1 MESIRE
7 IVVPKNNKI
16 ELTIPDHFI
25 GRRIEVLAFE
35 MEDSPVELQKK
46 VKQPFIVANVKV
58 PDYKFNGGEANER

>member
-7 IVVPKNNKI
+7 VVVPKNNKI

>member
-7 IVVPKNNKI
+7 IIVPKNNKI

-35 MEDSPVELQKK
+35 MEDPPVELQKK